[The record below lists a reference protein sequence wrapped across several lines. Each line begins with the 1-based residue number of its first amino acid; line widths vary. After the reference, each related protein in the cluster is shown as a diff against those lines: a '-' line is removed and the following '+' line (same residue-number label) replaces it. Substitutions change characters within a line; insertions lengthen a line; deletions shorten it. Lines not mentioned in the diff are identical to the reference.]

1 MSKIFEKEKGSFKSF
16 DGTEIYYEVR
26 GQGEPILLVYGLA
39 CLINH
44 WHFQIEYL
52 SQKYKVIAFD
62 MRGHH
67 QSSAPQSAENLS
79 LEAVAKD
86 IPYLFREVGIK
97 KAHFV
102 GHSLGAQ
109 VILKTYEQSP
119 EVFKSITFINGFAK
133 NPIKGMFGLDV
144 IEPFFYFVKGLYEKN
159 PELCDIYWKKAIL
172 NPISMFGAG
181 LLGGFNLRLTQ
192 FKDIEIYASGVS
204 RIPLR
209 VFIPY
214 FQDMMKFRG
223 ELVAPTIKVPTFII
237 SGDRDNVTP
246 EKFQKDLHET
256 IKNSI
261 FLRIPYGSHCCQ
273 LDFPEY
279 INLKIDE
286 FIQDI
291 K

>member
-1 MSKIFEKEKGSFKSF
+1 MSHPYQKETGSFKSF
-16 DGTEIYYEVR
+16 DGTSIYYEVR
-26 GQGEPILLVYGLA
+26 GEGEPILLVYGLA

-67 QSSAPQSAENLS
+67 RSEIPENPDNLS
-79 LEAVAKD
+79 LEAIAKD
-86 IPYLFREVGIK
+86 IPYLFRELGIK
-97 KAHFV
+97 QAHFV

-109 VILKTYEQSP
+109 VLLKTYELHP
-119 EVFKSITFINGFAK
+119 EIVKSITFINGFAK

-144 IEPFFYFVKGLYEKN
+144 VEPFFYFVKSVYEKN
-159 PELCDIYWKKAIL
+159 PELCGELWKRTVL
-172 NPISMFGAG
+172 NPIAKFGAG
-181 LLGGFNLRLTQ
+181 FLGGFNLRLTQ
-192 FKDIEIYASGVS
+192 FKDIEIYAQGVAN
-204 RIPLR
+204 IPLS

-214 FQDMMKFRG
+214 FEDMMRFRG
-223 ELVAPTIKVPTFII
+223 ELVAPRIKVPAFII

-246 EKFQKDLHET
+246 EHFQKDLHET
-256 IKNSI
+256 IQGSI

-273 LDFPEY
+273 LDFPEF
-279 INLKIDE
+279 INLKIDQ
-286 FIQDI
+286 FIEDI